1 MRKTATAFLLR
12 SRRDLGR
19 KRCFDFPQ
27 SFCAM
32 TSVARFTEF
41 LAVVLLIVALA
52 SIQVLIG
59 GTRLLFSFP
68 SYGLLAGVGIL
79 ALFSLLQRK
88 PKPHALCL
96 TSAGIFFG
104 YILWRALISPVPYLA
119 RADVYSVLGG
129 LVVYLV
135 IACVVTEAKPRMWI
149 IVSLLLLAMVHVGIG
164 AIQFRDGRNF
174 MPISFLQ
181 RFDYGRRASG
191 FYICPNHL
199 AGLLEVLGV
208 FGLSIVCW
216 SRWPTWGKLLI
227 GYAVA
232 VCYVG
237 IALSASRGGYLSV
250 GASLLIFGCLSF
262 AILWNTSSALFWRVG
277 GASIVIAVLVLTS
290 AVLLIGK
297 SDFLSGRAQNVF
309 EKTNMRVDLWQGAI
323 QQWRLSPLLGTGSGT
338 YLFYG
343 RLFRTDRVQ
352 VDPVEVHNDYLHLL
366 AEYGLA
372 GAAGFILFLVFHLR
386 AGFADFQ
393 RLGPKRVR
401 VSTRPLSNGL
411 ALNLG
416 AISAVAAYMVHSI
429 FDFNLHI
436 PANVLLMAFVFG
448 ILTNSGMHKEGSPS
462 DLTLTMIFGRLA
474 LPALGVILALQ
485 CFRLL
490 PAEYYTE
497 RSRTALRDYRPAS
510 SIFYALKGLAQERY
524 NPFLYLYLGR
534 ARMLQGSSMRDSRAQ
549 ESFYLA
555 ALTAFEAARAL
566 APRDETFVLEL
577 AFAYDALG
585 RFAEAEWKYQE
596 AIALDPK
603 SISVKKYYDGHVT
616 RWGSAGITPPTDSK
630 ETAPASAP

>member
-1 MRKTATAFLLR
+1 MRF
-12 SRRDLGR
+12 
-19 KRCFDFPQ
+19 
-27 SFCAM
+27 
-32 TSVARFTEF
+32 VARFTEF
-41 LAVVLLIVALA
+41 FAVVLLIVAFA
-52 SIQVLIG
+52 TIEVLIG
-59 GTRLLFSFP
+59 GTRLLFSLP

-79 ALFSLLQRK
+79 SLFSLLRPK
-88 PKPHALCL
+88 PKPHVLCL

-104 YILWRALISPVPYLA
+104 YVLARALISPVPYLA
-119 RADVYSVLGG
+119 RPDIYSVLGG
-129 LVVYLV
+129 LVAYLV
-135 IACVVTEAKPRMWI
+135 VACVVTEAKPRMWV

-227 GYAVA
+227 GYAAA

-250 GASLLIFGCLSF
+250 GASLLVFGCLSF
-262 AILWNTSSALFWRVG
+262 AILWNTNSALFWRVG
-277 GASIVIAVLVLTS
+277 GASVVIGVLVLTT
-290 AVLLIGK
+290 AIFLIGK

-309 EKTNMRVDLWQGAI
+309 EKTNMRVDLWQGAL
-323 QQWRLSPLLGTGSGT
+323 QEWKLSPLVGTGSGT

-343 RLFRTDRVQ
+343 RMFRTDRVQ

-372 GAAGFILFLVFHLR
+372 GATGLILFLVFHLR

-401 VSTRPLSNGL
+401 VSTRPLSNSL
-411 ALNLG
+411 SLNLG
-416 AISAVAAYMVHSI
+416 AISAVAAYLIHSI

-436 PANVLLMAFVFG
+436 PANVLLLAFVFG
-448 ILTNSGMHKEGSPS
+448 ILANSGMQKEGSSAGITAP
-462 DLTLTMIFGRLA
+462 MIMGRLA
-474 LPALGVILALQ
+474 LPALGVILAFQ

-490 PAEYYTE
+490 PGEYYTE

-510 SIFYALKGLAQERY
+510 SIFFALKGLAQERS

-534 ARMLQGSSMRDSRAQ
+534 ARMLQGHAMSDPRAEQ
-549 ESFYLA
+549 SFYLA
-555 ALTAFEAARAL
+555 ALTAFDAAQAL
-566 APRDETFVLEL
+566 APQDETFILEL

-585 RFAEAEWKYQE
+585 RFNEAEWKYQQ

-603 SISVKKYYDGHVT
+603 SISVKKYYEGHVT
-616 RWGSAGITPPTDSK
+616 RWSSAGITPPSATEK
-630 ETAPASAP
+630 VPASAH